1 MVLILM
7 HTKIHEIK
15 LMKQNRLHQLGYDKQ
30 IHINVI
36 YLSWRISVS
45 YPVRLKIA

>member
-15 LMKQNRLHQLGYDKQ
+15 LMKQNIDC
-30 IHINVI
+30 INWDMTNK
-36 YLSWRISVS
+36 YMLM
-45 YPVRLKIA
+45 

>member
-1 MVLILM
+1 MALM

-30 IHINVI
+30 IHVNVI

-45 YPVRLKIA
+45 YHVRLKIA